1 MFPVFLSTP
10 SPAPQVIREA
20 LGHVLYCSF
29 LFIRCIRGLTDI
41 PKDKREDIL
50 HDLADALHNVP
61 GVMEHYHEK
70 HDAEYL
76 VAYFFRPFDRK
87 WEDQRGVPRL
97 ESIYTTALKEL
108 EARERKECPDAR

>member
-1 MFPVFLSTP
+1 MFPVFLGTP
-10 SPAPQVIREA
+10 SSAPQPIREA

-29 LFIRCIRGLTDI
+29 LFIRSIRGLTDI

-61 GVMEHYHEK
+61 HVMEHYHEK
-70 HDAEYL
+70 HGSEYL
-76 VAYFFRPFDRK
+76 LELFFRPFDRK
-87 WEDQRGVPRL
+87 WKDQPGVLRL

-108 EARERKECPDAR
+108 EARELDPNS